1 MGTGVIEVSAGLVMR
16 DGLLLIT
23 RRKSDSHLGGLW
35 EFPGGKREPSESWEQ
50 CLVRELAEELGITVA
65 VGPLRHE
72 TVHAYPGKMVHLRF
86 FEAELISGEPQ
97 AIDCAEVAW
106 VHPGDLRRYE
116 FPEADL
122 GLVALLAG

>member
-1 MGTGVIEVSAGLVMR
+1 
-16 DGLLLIT
+16 
-23 RRKSDSHLGGLW
+23 
-35 EFPGGKREPSESWEQ
+35 
-50 CLVRELAEELGITVA
+50 
-65 VGPLRHE
+65 VGPMRHE
-72 TVHAYPGKMVHLRF
+72 TVHAYPGKTVHLRF
-86 FEAELISGEPQ
+86 FEAELLSGEPQ

>member
-23 RRKSDSHLGGLW
+23 RRKSGSHLGGLW

-50 CLVRELAEELGITVA
+50 CLVRELAEELAITVA
-65 VGPLRHE
+65 VGPMRHE
-72 TVHAYPGKMVHLRF
+72 TVHAYPGKTVHLRF
-86 FEAELISGEPQ
+86 FEAELLSGEPQ